1 MMKRGLE
8 EGRRGYNQTNSVSL
22 RDVSHGKAAFLF
34 LLVREKVKEEK
45 FIQPVI

>member
-8 EGRRGYNQTNSVSL
+8 EGRRGYNQINSVSL
-22 RDVSHGKAAFLF
+22 RDVSHGKEAFLF